1 MSISKHKEWILET
14 IDQLRQRKAR
24 PDLDRIAHMVER
36 KYGLNHSS
44 TQSIL
49 EKLVDSRSVIKVDYK
64 GNTSYRNAA
73 KWKRGFASASATNSG
88 IRIANALLSLRK
100 EAVKSCSEVKGA
112 TALEIEKWLVAKNPE
127 TRLVK
132 NRLQAALQR
141 EIIANN
147 IEQLPN
153 GAYILCNDEESET
166 SSEEKETNPSEKSAG
181 EIPPLRSPGKRLGR
195 PPSKRKKIKKTH
207 GPDFETPGSK
217 KVKSQSQ
224 CEEGAKCDF
233 CFLTA
238 ECNSKGKPEGLLT
251 CTDCNAKAHPSCMD
265 YTEELAHRALNSPWQ
280 CIDCKTC
287 YICADSEDPD
297 CMLFCDAC
305 DKGYHMNCH
314 DPAVSEKPTGKWVC
328 GKCQQED
335 VAWRFESK
343 REMGLQDTQNADTT
357 GASCLPTPSASPV
370 PFETEE
376 QENIVKANLQQSV
389 THLNSVKD
397 QNNGYP
403 DASEWTVGDVT
414 NFFKELGFEEQ
425 AQAFKDQ
432 EIDGQSLLLMK
443 RSDVLTGLS
452 IRLGP
457 ALKIYQHVMKL
468 QTACQDLS

>member
-49 EKLVDSRSVIKVDYK
+49 DKLVESRSVIKVDYK

-73 KWKRGFASASATNSG
+73 KWKKSLVSASATNSG

-100 EAVKSCSEVKGA
+100 EAVKSGSEVKGA

-141 EIIANN
+141 EINANN

-166 SSEEKETNPSEKSAG
+166 SSEERETNTSEKSAG
-181 EIPPLRSPGKRLGR
+181 ETPPLRSPGKRLGR

-217 KVKSQSQ
+217 RARSLSQL
-224 CEEGAKCDF
+224 EDGAKCDY
-233 CFLTA
+233 CLLTA

-265 YTEELAHRALNSPWQ
+265 YTEELAQRALNSPWQ

-297 CMLFCDAC
+297 CMLFCDSC

-314 DPAVSEKPTGKWVC
+314 DPPVSEKPTGKWVC

-335 VAWRFESK
+335 VAWQFEARSK
-343 REMGLQDTQNADTT
+343 TEMGPQESQNADTT

-376 QENIVKANLQQSV
+376 KENKVKANLPQS
-389 THLNSVKD
+389 LARLKIL
-397 QNNGYP
+397 QKGYP
-403 DASEWTVGDVT
+403 DASEWTVADVA

-432 EIDGQSLLLMK
+432 EIDGKSLLLMK
-443 RSDVLTGLS
+443 RLDVLTGLS

-468 QTACQDLS
+468 QTAFQDNS